1 MNCNIFKEK
10 GILYLYGELNE
21 REMQIFRQHIESCPY
36 CKEEIAGLKETISV
50 FREKNMDRP
59 GEHIFESIAHAGK
72 EKKSFF
78 NGNVLSFNRRSPV
91 FTFCSIAVLLM
102 IGFLFFYGKDLGFLR
117 KEVFWQLEDEIEAV
131 RIEVDG
137 YVDVFDEEINAYSAS
152 FFNTEMEE
160 IETKINELWI
170 EMDEV

>member
-1 MNCNIFKEK
+1 
-10 GILYLYGELNE
+10 
-21 REMQIFRQHIESCPY
+21 
-36 CKEEIAGLKETISV
+36 
-50 FREKNMDRP
+50 
-59 GEHIFESIAHAGK
+59 
-72 EKKSFF
+72 
-78 NGNVLSFNRRSPV
+78 
-91 FTFCSIAVLLM
+91 M